1 MTWFDAEE
9 RFAEALPNFVPRPQQ
24 RLLATRIEEALAA
37 HTTII
42 GQGGCGVGKSFAL
55 MIPLIDYSLDHG
67 CTVAISTATKALQ
80 DQYVNKDVPFL
91 QATYG
96 RNFTAAVLKGR
107 GNYVCRA
114 KLAELKPGEV
124 NGGGELLQELAD
136 NEDHSGDLADIVAPI
151 DPRDR
156 PKLVSSSDEC
166 PGKRDC
172 PFGDVCFAEKAK
184 RKASEANLI
193 IVNHAALISDL
204 KIKEEGGFGILPELG
219 AVGIDESHELESYAT
234 NALGSEFTQR
244 GIQNLAGEITNVLGQ
259 DAQNEVGALL
269 NATEKL
275 FTHLG
280 DLLGINDRYSRYG
293 DAPKE
298 RTAPFGDRELLAA
311 ESLLTPFLQGIMSVK
326 RAAEGF
332 AGAMDT
338 ANPTRIKRLKKR
350 INSLLRKAQSVIFAS
365 SADMIRWVEHDDRR
379 GVVLKY
385 APLHVG
391 DFLRAMIWD
400 QMPAALV
407 SATVAIGDDFS
418 FVAERHGI
426 EEYESVDAGSPF
438 DFERQAT
445 LYVPQNA
452 DPSGNPSGWKM
463 ALRTQGL
470 ELIRAAGGRTLLLFS
485 AKSNMKAAY
494 EALAPSLKRMGLQVL
509 MQGEGTTRALTEA
522 FRADETSVLFGLKS
536 FATGFDIQGDALRL
550 VIIDKMPFPV
560 PSDVIFKARCDAIDA
575 KSTNKWVDGA
585 FPKLSVPSMA
595 LDLLQGAG
603 RLIRTLDDEG
613 QIVIFDDRLLTK
625 GYGKKILKAL
635 PPARRVSNLAEA
647 TAYLEDLSARR
658 S

>member
-1 MTWFDAEE
+1 MSWSD
-9 RFAEALPNFVPRPQQ
+9 AEALFMEKIPNFEPRPQQ
-24 RLLATRIEEALAA
+24 RLLATRIEQSLAA
-37 HTTII
+37 RRVILA
-42 GQGGCGVGKSFAL
+42 QGGCGVGKSYGL
-55 MIPLIDYSLDHG
+55 SVPLIDFALDNG

-80 DQYVNKDVPFL
+80 DQYVNKDIPAL
-91 QATYG
+91 QAILD
-96 RNFTAAVLKGR
+96 RPFTAAVLKGR

-124 NGGGELLQELAD
+124 TGGGELLQELAD
-136 NEDHSGDLADIVAPI
+136 DEEHSGDLADVVAPI

-172 PFGDVCFAEKAK
+172 PFGDVCYAERAK
-184 RKASEANLI
+184 QRAADANLI

-244 GIQNLAGEITNVLGQ
+244 GIQNLAGEVTNVLGQ

-275 FTHLG
+275 FTHLS
-280 DLLGINDRYSRYG
+280 DLLERSR
-293 DAPKE
+293 D
-298 RTAPFGDRELLAA
+298 RTAAFGDREVLAA
-311 ESLLTPFLQGIMSVK
+311 ESLLGPFLQAIMAVK
-326 RAAEGF
+326 RKAEGF
-332 AGAMDT
+332 AGEDPN
-338 ANPTRIKRLKKR
+338 NPTRVKRLKKR
-350 INSLLRKAQSVIFAS
+350 INSMLRKAQSVIFAS
-365 SADMIRWVEHDDRR
+365 SADMIRWVESDDRR

-391 DFLRAMIWD
+391 DFLNAMIWS

-407 SATVAIGDDFS
+407 SATVAIGKDFS

-426 EEYESVDAGSPF
+426 EDYDEVDAGSPF

-445 LYVPQNA
+445 LYVPPNV
-452 DPSGNPSGWKM
+452 DPSDTSGWKM
-463 ALRTQGL
+463 ALRIQGL

-485 AKSNMKAAY
+485 ARSNMKAAY
-494 EALAPSLKRMGLQVL
+494 EALAPDLKRMGLQVL

-560 PSDVIFKARCDAIDA
+560 PTDVIFKARCDAID
-575 KSTNKWVDGA
+575 KNKTGWNDGS
-585 FPKLSVPSMA
+585 FMKLSVPTMA

-603 RLIRTLDDEG
+603 RLIRTVQDEG
-613 QIVIFDDRLLTK
+613 QIVIFDSRLLTK
-625 GYGKKILKAL
+625 GYGKKILAAL
-635 PPARRVSNLAEA
+635 PPARRVGTLPEA
-647 TAYLEDLSARR
+647 NAYLEDLSARR
-658 S
+658 G

>member
-1 MTWFDAEE
+1 MSWSDAEKC
-9 RFAEALPNFVPRPQQ
+9 FTEALPNFSPRPQQ
-24 RLLATRIEEALAA
+24 RLLATSIEDALAA
-37 HTTII
+37 GTTLI
-42 GQGGCGVGKSFAL
+42 GQAGCGVGKSFAL
-55 MIPLIDYSLDHG
+55 TIPLIDYALDHG

-80 DQYVNKDVPFL
+80 DQYVSKDIPFL
-91 QATYG
+91 QETYG
-96 RNFTAAVLKGR
+96 RKFTAAVLKGR

-124 NGGGELLQELAD
+124 SGGGELLQELAD
-136 NEDHSGDLADIVAPI
+136 NEEHSGDLADLVTPI

-244 GIQNLAGEITNVLGQ
+244 GIQNLAGEVTNVLGQ

-280 DLLGINDRYSRYG
+280 NLLGSGDSRYG
-293 DAPKE
+293 APKD

-311 ESLLTPFLQGIMSVK
+311 ESLLGPFLQAIMGVK
-326 RAAEGF
+326 RATEGF
-332 AGAMDT
+332 AGPADA

-365 SADMIRWVEHDDRR
+365 SADMIRWVESDDRR

-391 DFLRAMIWD
+391 DFLNAMIWS

-407 SATVAIGDDFS
+407 SATVAIGDDFT

-426 EEYESVDAGSPF
+426 EEYEAVDAGSPF

-445 LYVPQNA
+445 LYVPQNV
-452 DPSGNPSGWKM
+452 DPSDTSGWKT
-463 ALRTQGL
+463 ALRIQGL

-485 AKSNMKAAY
+485 AKSNMKAAH
-494 EALAPSLKRMGLQVL
+494 EALAPSLKKMGIQVL
-509 MQGEGTTRALTEA
+509 MQGEGTTKALTEA

-560 PSDVIFKARCDAIDA
+560 PTDVIFKARCDAID
-575 KSTNKWVDGA
+575 KNKTGWNDGS
-585 FPKLSVPSMA
+585 FMKLSVPTMA

-603 RLIRTLDDEG
+603 RLIRTLEDEG
-613 QIVIFDDRLLTK
+613 QIVIFDSRLLTK

-635 PPARRVSNLAEA
+635 PPARRVGTLPEA
-647 TAYLEDLSARR
+647 SGYLEDLSARR

>member
-1 MTWFDAEE
+1 MTWDD
-9 RFAEALPNFVPRPQQ
+9 AEALFTQKIPNFEPRPQQ

-37 HTTII
+37 RTTII
-42 GQGGCGVGKSFAL
+42 GQGGCGVGKSYAL
-55 MIPLIDYSLDHG
+55 LIPLIDYALDNH
-67 CTVAISTATKALQ
+67 CTVAVSTATKALQ
-80 DQYVNKDVPFL
+80 TQYLRKDVPTL
-91 QATYG
+91 QEMLD
-96 RNFTAAVLKGR
+96 RKFTAAVLKGR

-124 NGGGELLQELAD
+124 AGTGELLQELSNA
-136 NEDHSGDLADIVAPI
+136 EDHSGDLDDLATQI

-156 PKLVSSSDEC
+156 AKLVSTSDEC

-172 PFGDVCFAEKAK
+172 PFGDICFAEKAK
-184 RKASEANLI
+184 QRAADANLI

-219 AVGIDESHELESYAT
+219 AVGIDESHELENYAT

-280 DLLGINDRYSRYG
+280 NLLGGSDSRYG
-293 DAPKE
+293 APKE

-311 ESLLTPFLQGIMSVK
+311 ESLLGPFLQGIMAVK
-326 RAAEGF
+326 RKAEGF
-332 AGAMDT
+332 SGELDA

-350 INSLLRKAQSVIFAS
+350 INSLLRKAESVIFAS
-365 SADMIRWVEHDDRR
+365 SADMIRWVESDDRR

-407 SATVAIGDDFS
+407 SATVAIGDDFT

-426 EEYESVDAGSPF
+426 EEYRAVDAGSPF

-445 LYVPQNA
+445 LYVPQNV
-452 DPSGNPSGWKM
+452 DPSGDPNGWKT
-463 ALRTQGL
+463 ALQIQGL
-470 ELIRAAGGRTLLLFS
+470 ELIKAAGGRTLLLFS
-485 AKSNMKAAY
+485 ARSNMKAAY

-509 MQGEGTTRALTEA
+509 MQGDGTTRALTEA

-560 PSDVIFKARCDAIDA
+560 PTDVIFKARCDAIDA
-575 KSTNKWVDGA
+575 TATNKWVDGA
-585 FPKLSVPSMA
+585 FPKLSVPTMA

-603 RLIRTLDDEG
+603 RLIRTLEDEG
-613 QIVIFDDRLLTK
+613 QIVIFDSRLLTK
-625 GYGKKILKAL
+625 KYGKTIMKAL
-635 PPARRVSNLAEA
+635 PPARRVGNLAEA
-647 TAYLEDLSARR
+647 GQYLEDLSARR
-658 S
+658 G